1 MPPASEWADVPRR
14 LAAVRQLIRQA
25 CESADRDPAAV
36 TLIAVAKTF
45 PADAI
50 AAAHDAGQIDFGE
63 NRVQEG
69 LAKIDELAD
78 RGINGPCIHL
88 IGQLQRNK
96 ARHAGS
102 FASVQSIDSLRLAE
116 NGVAPSGSRQSAAAS
131 PAGSQ
136 SGRRSQQGRGG
147 GGMPPAIWNPS
158 SVPSPALPNLHV
170 DGLMTVPPLT
180 ADPEDVRPYFRTL
193 RQLRDRLGLRELSM
207 GMSNDYAVAIAEGAT
222 MVRIGRAIFGE
233 RGERP
238 S

>member
-14 LAAVRQLIRQA
+14 LAAVRQRIRHA
-25 CESADRDPAAV
+25 CESADHDPAAV

-45 PADAI
+45 PADAV

-78 RGINGPCIHL
+78 RGIDGPRIHL

-116 NGVAPSGSRQSAAAS
+116 TVSRRLDPDRAPLPVLLEVNLAGEAS
-131 PAGSQ
+131 K
-136 SGRRSQQGRGG
+136 
-147 GGMPPAIWNPS
+147 GGMPPGDLEAALRA
-158 SVPSPALPNLHV
+158 VAALPNLHV